1 MIDPQSTQGTNMFF
15 MQSEISL
22 KDNVWDI
29 FDQYETEEPMFETSK
44 SINYNQVIPAG
55 TPIAKRE
62 YISIFFRADSEQR
75 FYKREGYDMLTFLG
89 DLGGLFDIIMI
100 IGWGLTSIF
109 AGNLLTAAL
118 IGEVYKIQNYF
129 RDSSEFYETKNLDKL
144 TTESVSLSSVSS

>member
-1 MIDPQSTQGTNMFF
+1 
-15 MQSEISL
+15 
-22 KDNVWDI
+22 
-29 FDQYETEEPMFETSK
+29 MFETSK

-129 RDSSEFYETKNLDKL
+129 RDSSEFYESKNLDKL